1 LSAEHPAVS
10 VAVQCLVVH
19 RRFTAFLFPA
29 GSTHNAHKDTATEEL
44 LTQLRVT
51 PTSTCSITLSRR
63 TREKEAATAA
73 TAAYANGGELAKA
86 QTEYQLRLSE
96 SIGMSTERSAAEEKV
111 GRIEK
116 ELKEAQDGLKQIT

>member
-1 LSAEHPAVS
+1 M
-10 VAVQCLVVH
+10 
-19 RRFTAFLFPA
+19 
-29 GSTHNAHKDTATEEL
+29 
-44 LTQLRVT
+44 
-51 PTSTCSITLSRR
+51 PTSMCSIALSRR

-86 QTEYQLRLSE
+86 QAECQLRLSE
-96 SIGMSTERSAAEEKV
+96 SIGMRTERSAAEEKV

>member
-1 LSAEHPAVS
+1 M
-10 VAVQCLVVH
+10 
-19 RRFTAFLFPA
+19 
-29 GSTHNAHKDTATEEL
+29 
-44 LTQLRVT
+44 
-51 PTSTCSITLSRR
+51 PTSMCSIALSRR

-86 QTEYQLRLSE
+86 QAEYQRRLSE
-96 SIGMSTERSAAEEKV
+96 SIGMSTERSPAEEKA